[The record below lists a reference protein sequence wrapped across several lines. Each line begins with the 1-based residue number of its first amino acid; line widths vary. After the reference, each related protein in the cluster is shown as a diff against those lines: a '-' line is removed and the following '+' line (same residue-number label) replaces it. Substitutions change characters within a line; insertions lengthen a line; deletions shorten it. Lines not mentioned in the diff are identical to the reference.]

1 MTERLEPLESI
12 ESSGLSEALKKA
24 RLQKK
29 LSLVQVSETLKVA
42 EHHLAAFENEPLN
55 ITGLTPFQRGY
66 LRNYAELLEVSLQPY
81 EAHLQGH
88 AELESSL
95 KIIGQQ
101 PSALMKLTNT
111 KILLGLSIGVVA
123 VLIIY
128 SLLSGI

>member
-1 MTERLEPLESI
+1 MTERIESSESI

-42 EHHLAAFENEPLN
+42 ERHLAAFENEPLN
-55 ITGLTPFQRGY
+55 LTVLTPFQRGY

-81 EAHLQGH
+81 EADLQGQP
-88 AELESSL
+88 ELESSL
-95 KIIGQQ
+95 KTIGQQ
-101 PSALMKLTNT
+101 PSQLMKLTNT
-111 KILLGLSIGVVA
+111 KILLSLLIGVIA

>member
-1 MTERLEPLESI
+1 MTERIEPSESI
-12 ESSGLSEALKKA
+12 ESSELSEALQKA

-42 EHHLAAFENEPLN
+42 ERHLAAFENEPLN
-55 ITGLTPFQRGY
+55 LAKLTPFQRGY
-66 LRNYAELLEVSLQPY
+66 LRNYAELLEVSLLPY
-81 EAHLQGH
+81 AVELQGQ

-95 KIIGQQ
+95 KTIGVQ
-101 PSALMKLTNT
+101 PSHLMKLSNT
-111 KILLGLSIGVVA
+111 KIILSLLLGVIA